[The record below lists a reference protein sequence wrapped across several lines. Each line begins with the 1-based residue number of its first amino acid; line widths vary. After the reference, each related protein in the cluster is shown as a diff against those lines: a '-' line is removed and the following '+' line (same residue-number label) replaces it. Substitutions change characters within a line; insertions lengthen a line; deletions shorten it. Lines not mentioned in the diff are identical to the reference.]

1 MGKRL
6 IHQRRGKGTPT
17 HRVASHRFKDKIRYR
32 SFDALEKEG
41 SIKGKVIDIVHDP
54 ARTAPIAE
62 VKFENGEKKFILAPE
77 SIQVDDEIECGISA
91 PIKFGN
97 TFPLA
102 EIPEGTPIYDIE
114 NTPGDGGRFV
124 RSSGTYASLITHDA
138 NQTVVEL
145 PSGELKY
152 LNPNCRASIGVVAG
166 GGRKDKPYLKAG
178 KRWHALKAKGKKC
191 MTVRGVAMNAVDH
204 PHGGGNRQHPGRPTT
219 ISRHAPP
226 GRKVGSIA
234 ARRTGLKR

>member
-1 MGKRL
+1 ML
-6 IHQRRGKGTPT
+6 
-17 HRVASHRFKDKIRYR
+17 FR
-32 SFDALEKEG
+32 S
-41 SIKGKVIDIVHDP
+41 V
-54 ARTAPIAE
+54 
-62 VKFENGEKKFILAPE
+62 N
-77 SIQVDDEIECGISA
+77 DEIECGISA

-97 TFPLA
+97 TLPLA

-124 RSSGTYASLITHDA
+124 RSSGTYANVVTHDA

-166 GGRKDKPYLKAG
+166 GGRKDKPFLKAG
-178 KRWHALKAKGKKC
+178 KKWHAYKAKGKKF

-219 ISRHAPP
+219 VSRHAPP

-234 ARRTGLKR
+234 AKRTGLKR